1 MSKAQGSKRLAD
13 LVLLGCES
21 FLRPIASF
29 CLRAGVGYKEFAEVT
44 KRAFV
49 AVAGEE
55 YGIRGRPTN
64 TSRVAVLTGLTRKEV
79 SRIRLNLESKT
90 LKFDLLRSPV
100 NRVMENWHSD
110 PDFHN
115 RQGPLWLPYDGDS
128 PNFLE
133 LVRRYGGDIPP
144 KALLKELER
153 GGAIESSGGRIH
165 PVVRF
170 FEPDTMDDEF
180 VTSMFFSLTN
190 LANTLRN
197 NAIVDRSTKGF
208 IERYVWSN
216 RLSEE
221 ALRLFSKMSQEKAV
235 EFLDALDTWLVGHM
249 DTTMKSVELDAK
261 PQDAAQK
268 GAGLGVYYF
277 ELEDDDQ

>member
-1 MSKAQGSKRLAD
+1 MSRSPTSKRLAD
-13 LVLLGCES
+13 LVLVGCES

-79 SRIRLNLESKT
+79 SRIRLNLEST
-90 LKFDLLRSPV
+90 ALKFDLLRSPV

-110 PDFHN
+110 PAFHN
-115 RQGPLWLPYDGDS
+115 SQGPLWLPYEGDS

-153 GGAIESSGGRIH
+153 GGAIESRDGLIR

-170 FEPDTMDDEF
+170 FEPNTMDDEF
-180 VTSMFFSLTN
+180 VTSTFFSLTN
-190 LANTLRN
+190 LANTLRH
-197 NAIVDRSTKGF
+197 NAIVDRSKNGF

-221 ALRLFSKMSQEKAV
+221 ALSLFSKMSQEKAV
-235 EFLDALDTWLVGHM
+235 EFLDALDTWLIGHM
-249 DTTMKSVELDAK
+249 DTSTRSVELDVK
-261 PQDAAQK
+261 PQDAAEK
-268 GAGLGVYYF
+268 GAGLGIYYF
-277 ELEDDDQ
+277 ELNTDDE